1 MRFFPLHL
9 HEGHPIIESG
19 DDVILVD
26 TGAPTTIHV
35 RPELDFCSSLHHTA
49 TEYMGLNTDRLS
61 EMLGK
66 RITTLLG
73 ADILSNHVVFFD
85 YPNGQIGFGR
95 LRPEMPARERNLKN
109 FMGIPIVPLT
119 VGGNTLSMFL
129 DTGAKLSYLSRART
143 MGLKSV
149 GNEEDFYPTLG
160 KFKTPIYELT
170 AQWEGHDF
178 EVRFG
183 KLPPLL
189 EMTLT
194 MGNASGIIGYDF
206 FSRFRVWLDL
216 RKGKMGYV

>member
-85 YPNGQIGFGR
+85 YPNGQIGFGPE
-95 LRPEMPARERNLKN
+95 RPEIPARELDLLDLL
-109 FMGIPIVPLT
+109 GVPIIPMT
-119 VGGNTLSMFL
+119 VGGYSVRLFL
-129 DTGAKLSYLSRART
+129 DSGTRLSYLSRGQTA
-143 MGLKSV
+143 GLSSV
-149 GNEEDFYPTLG
+149 GNEDDFHPVVG
-160 KFKTPIYELT
+160 RFQTPI
-170 AQWEGHDF
+170 F
-178 EVRFG
+178 EVPVMWEDTSLKLRFG
-183 KLPPLL
+183 NLPPVL
-189 EMTLT
+189 EMTLSL
-194 MGNASGIIGYDF
+194 GNASGIIGYDF